1 MEDFEKGIF
10 LVAQKKNEFEILA
23 QHPIAQKTCPRLSWG
38 LQSQA

>member
-1 MEDFEKGIF
+1 MEDLEKGIF
-10 LVAQKKNEFEILA
+10 LVAQKNEFEILA